1 MKTIAVVNQYY
12 PPDKA
17 STGWLAQEL
26 VEELRAALPDWR
38 VRVIATDAT
47 YRGGVEGDNA
57 KEETDIIR
65 LPSGNRLD
73 NKLRRLI
80 GSLQEGRR
88 LANVATREADVVISM
103 TNPPL
108 VNIWMGH
115 YARKRG
121 RKYVEWTLD
130 LFPEAFS
137 SAGLISEKNPIY
149 RYFLKRY
156 SRNFPDF
163 NLFLGPMQRDFVM
176 GKHRKVGESAI
187 VTCGI
192 KRYQANG
199 EPAWRMEHADKI
211 VLGYIGN
218 MGEAHSSDSL
228 IRLVE
233 RADPER
239 FRFLFSMYGAK
250 VERVREALGNH
261 PAVIWTEGLPDGDLP
276 WLDAQIVSLLPEW
289 THVCVPSKGV
299 SAICAGNPMVYIG
312 VEQADIYQFFKEAS
326 WLVREDGAVMD
337 SDIDRVLAELRNSEL
352 LKAKKAATAVHTGEQ
367 EAAYR
372 KGIDDLVR
380 WLTTDKK

>member
-12 PPDKA
+12 PPDRA

-47 YRGGVEGDNA
+47 YRGGVEGDTA
-57 KEETDIIR
+57 IEETDIIR

-73 NKLRRLI
+73 NKLRRLF

-137 SAGLISEKNPIY
+137 SAGLISENNPIY

-156 SRNFPDF
+156 SHNFPDF

-176 GKHRKVGESAI
+176 GKHRKVSESAI
-187 VTCGI
+187 LTCGI
-192 KRYQANG
+192 KRYQSNE
-199 EPAWRMEHADKI
+199 EPMWRREHADKI

-218 MGEAHSSDSL
+218 MGEAHSSESL

-239 FRFLFSMYGAK
+239 FRFMFSMYGAK
-250 VERVREALGNH
+250 VERVFEALNNH

-276 WLDAQIVSLLPEW
+276 WLDAQIVSLLPIW
-289 THVCVPSKGV
+289 THVCVPSKAV

-326 WLVREDGAVMD
+326 WLVREDGTVID
-337 SDIDRVLAELRNSEL
+337 SDIDRVLAGLSNPEL
-352 LKAKKAATAVHTGEQ
+352 LRVKKAATAVHTGEQ

-372 KGIDDLVR
+372 KGIDDLVK
-380 WLTTDKK
+380 WLSATRF

>member
-12 PPDKA
+12 PPDRA

-47 YRGGVEGDNA
+47 YRGGVEGDTA

-73 NKLRRLI
+73 NKLRRLF

-137 SAGLISEKNPIY
+137 SAGLISENNPIY

-156 SRNFPDF
+156 SHNFPDF

-176 GKHRKVGESAI
+176 VKHRKVSESAI
-187 VTCGI
+187 LTCGI
-192 KRYQANG
+192 KRYQSNE
-199 EPAWRMEHADKI
+199 EPMWRREHADKI

-218 MGEAHSSDSL
+218 MGEAHSSESL

-239 FRFLFSMYGAK
+239 FRFMFSMYGAK
-250 VERVREALGNH
+250 VERVFEALNNH

-276 WLDAQIVSLLPEW
+276 WLDAQIVSLLPIW
-289 THVCVPSKGV
+289 THVCVPSKAV

-326 WLVREDGAVMD
+326 WLVREDGTVID
-337 SDIDRVLAELRNSEL
+337 SDIDRVLAGLSNPEL
-352 LKAKKAATAVHTGEQ
+352 LRVKKAATAVHTGEQ

-372 KGIDDLVR
+372 KGIDDLVK
-380 WLTTDKK
+380 WLSATRL

>member
-26 VEELRAALPDWR
+26 VEELRAALPGWR

-47 YRGGVEGDNA
+47 YRGGVEGDTA

-73 NKLRRLI
+73 NKLQRLI

-88 LANVATREADVVISM
+88 LADVATREADVVISM

-108 VNIWMGH
+108 VNYWMGRF
-115 YARKRG
+115 AKKRG

-130 LFPEAFS
+130 LFPEAFN

-149 RYFLKRY
+149 RYFLRSYK
-156 SRNFPDF
+156 RNFPDF

-187 VTCGI
+187 LTCGI
-192 KRYQANG
+192 KRFQENG
-199 EPAWRMEHADKI
+199 VPTWRREHADKI

-218 MGEAHSSDSL
+218 MGEAHSSESL
-228 IRLVE
+228 IRMVE

-250 VERVREALGNH
+250 VERVREALGDH

-276 WLDAQIVSLLPEW
+276 FLDAQIVSLLPEW

-312 VEQADIYQFFKEAS
+312 VEDADIYQFFKEAS
-326 WLVREDGAVMD
+326 WLVREDGEVMD

-352 LKAKKAATAVHTGEQ
+352 LKAKKLATALHTEEQ

-372 KGIDDLVR
+372 KGIDDLVK
-380 WLTTDKK
+380 WLTADKK

>member
-12 PPDKA
+12 PPDRA

-47 YRGGVEGDNA
+47 YRGGVEGDTA

-137 SAGLISEKNPIY
+137 SAGLISENNPIY

-156 SRNFPDF
+156 SHNFPDF

-176 GKHRKVGESAI
+176 VKHRKVSESAI
-187 VTCGI
+187 LTCGI
-192 KRYQANG
+192 KRYQANE
-199 EPAWRMEHADKI
+199 EPMWRREHADKI

-218 MGEAHSSDSL
+218 MGEAHSSESL

-239 FRFLFSMYGAK
+239 FRFMFSMYGAK
-250 VERVREALGNH
+250 VERVFEALNNH

-276 WLDAQIVSLLPEW
+276 WLDAQIVSLLPIW
-289 THVCVPSKGV
+289 THVCVPSKAV

-326 WLVREDGAVMD
+326 WLVREDGTVID
-337 SDIDRVLAELRNSEL
+337 SDIDRVLAGLSNPEL
-352 LKAKKAATAVHTGEQ
+352 LRVKKAATAVHTGEQ

-372 KGIDDLVR
+372 KGIDDLVK
-380 WLTTDKK
+380 WLSATRL

>member
-47 YRGGVEGDNA
+47 YRGGVEGDTA

-65 LPSGNRLD
+65 LASGNRLD
-73 NKLRRLI
+73 NKLQRLI

-108 VNIWMGH
+108 VNFWMGR

-137 SAGLISEKNPIY
+137 SAGLISDKNPIY
-149 RYFLKRY
+149 RYFLRSYK
-156 SRNFPDF
+156 RNFPDF
-163 NLFLGPMQRDFVM
+163 NLFLGPMQRNFVM
-176 GKHRKVGESAI
+176 EKHRKVGESAI

-192 KRYQANG
+192 KRFQANG
-199 EPAWRMEHADKI
+199 EPAWRTDHADKI

-228 IRLVE
+228 IRMVE
-233 RADPER
+233 RADPDR

-250 VERVREALGNH
+250 VQKVREALGDH

-312 VEQADIYQFFKEAS
+312 VEGADIYQFFKEAS
-326 WLVREDGAVMD
+326 WLVREDEGVMD
-337 SDIDRVLAELRNSEL
+337 SDLDRVLAELSDPEV
-352 LKAKKAATAVHTGEQ
+352 LKAKKLATAVHTEEQ

-372 KGIDDLVR
+372 KGIKDLVR
-380 WLTTDKK
+380 WLQQDRG

>member
-12 PPDKA
+12 PPDRA

-47 YRGGVEGDNA
+47 YRGGVEGDTA

-137 SAGLISEKNPIY
+137 SAGLISENNPIY

-156 SRNFPDF
+156 SHNFPDF

-176 GKHRKVGESAI
+176 GKHRKVSESAI
-187 VTCGI
+187 LTCGV
-192 KRYQANG
+192 KRYQANE
-199 EPAWRMEHADKI
+199 EPRWRREHADKI

-218 MGEAHSSDSL
+218 MGEAHSSESL

-239 FRFLFSMYGAK
+239 FRFMFSMYGAK
-250 VERVREALGNH
+250 VERVFEALNNH

-276 WLDAQIVSLLPEW
+276 WLDAQIVSLLPIW
-289 THVCVPSKGV
+289 THVCVPSKAV

-326 WLVREDGAVMD
+326 WLVREDGTVID
-337 SDIDRVLAELRNSEL
+337 SDIDRVLAGLSNPEL
-352 LKAKKAATAVHTGEQ
+352 LRVKKAATAVHTVEQ
-367 EAAYR
+367 EAAYQ
-372 KGIDDLVR
+372 KGIDDLVK
-380 WLTTDKK
+380 WLSATRL

>member
-12 PPDKA
+12 PPDRA

-47 YRGGVEGDNA
+47 YRGGVEGDTA

-137 SAGLISEKNPIY
+137 SAGLISENNPIY

-156 SRNFPDF
+156 SHNFPDF

-176 GKHRKVGESAI
+176 GKHRKVSESAI
-187 VTCGI
+187 LTCGV
-192 KRYQANG
+192 KRYQANE
-199 EPAWRMEHADKI
+199 EPRWRREHADKI

-218 MGEAHSSDSL
+218 MGEAHSSESL

-239 FRFLFSMYGAK
+239 FRFMFSMYGAK
-250 VERVREALGNH
+250 VERVFEALNNH

-276 WLDAQIVSLLPEW
+276 WLDAQIVSLLPIW
-289 THVCVPSKGV
+289 THVCVPSKAV

-326 WLVREDGAVMD
+326 WLVREDGTVID
-337 SDIDRVLAELRNSEL
+337 SDIDRVLAGLSNPEL
-352 LKAKKAATAVHTGEQ
+352 LRVKKVATAVHTGEQ

-372 KGIDDLVR
+372 KGIDDLVK
-380 WLTTDKK
+380 WLSATRL

>member
-38 VRVIATDAT
+38 LRVIATDAT
-47 YRGGVEGDNA
+47 YRGGVEGDTA

-192 KRYQANG
+192 KRFQANG
-199 EPAWRMEHADKI
+199 EPAWRREHADKI

-312 VEQADIYQFFKEAS
+312 VEQADIYQFFKDAS

-352 LKAKKAATAVHTGEQ
+352 LKAKKLATAVYTEEQ

-372 KGIDDLVR
+372 KGIEDLVR
-380 WLTTDKK
+380 WLTTDK